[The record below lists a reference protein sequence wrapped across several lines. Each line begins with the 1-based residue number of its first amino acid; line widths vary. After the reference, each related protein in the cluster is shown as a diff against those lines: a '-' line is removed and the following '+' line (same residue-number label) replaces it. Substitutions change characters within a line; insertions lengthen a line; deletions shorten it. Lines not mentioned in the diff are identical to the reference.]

1 MGARAVWAMT
11 AKEFRQLR
19 RDRRTVAL
27 LVFQPL
33 IMLIVF
39 GYAVGFDVE
48 EIATSIHGPQ
58 AERTADALPP
68 ALEVETID
76 AAGGRDAAEAAL
88 RGGDVTVA
96 VVTDGGV
103 DAVLVDG
110 SQLFAA
116 RSAVGVL
123 RGAGLPVEPEILYNP
138 DLASPPVL
146 VPGLA
151 GLVMAFVGTIA
162 TSLGIVR
169 ERQAGTMEQLA
180 VMPFRAVDVLAG
192 KLVPYLLVGLLDLV
206 LVVGAAITVFDVPFN
221 GSWLLFATGAV
232 VFLVVT
238 LGLGLFIS
246 TVSENQGQAMQLA
259 LMVTLP
265 QVLLSGMIFPLD
277 AMPEV
282 LTWVSYVLPLTWFVQ
297 VAVGVMLR
305 AATWAD
311 LAVPLLALGVQAL
324 VVFVLSVVR
333 VRRDLLP
340 ATGRGRAARHDDAPV
355 AVDA

>member
-1 MGARAVWAMT
+1 MGAPNVRAMAV
-11 AKEFRQLR
+11 KEFRQLR

-33 IMLIVF
+33 IMLIGF

-48 EIATSIHGPQ
+48 EITTAVYGPQ
-58 AERTADALPP
+58 AEQTADALPP
-68 ALEVETID
+68 ALAVETID
-76 AAGGRDAAEAAL
+76 AVGARDDAEAAL
-88 RGGDVTVA
+88 RAGDVTVA
-96 VVTDGGV
+96 MVVDGPV
-103 DAVLVDG
+103 QDVLIDG

-123 RGAGLPVEPEILYNP
+123 REARLPVEPEILYNP

-162 TSLGIVR
+162 TSLGVVR

-180 VMPFRAVDVLAG
+180 VMPFRAVEVLAG
-192 KLVPYLLVGLLDLV
+192 KLVPYLLVGLIDLV
-206 LVVGAAITVFDVPFN
+206 LVVGAAIAVFDVPFN
-221 GSWLLFATGAV
+221 GSLPLFATGAV
-232 VFLVVT
+232 IFLVVT

-277 AMPEV
+277 AMPDA
-282 LTWVSYVLPLTWFVQ
+282 LTWVSYLLPLTWFVQ

-311 LAVPLLALGVQAL
+311 LALPLVALGVQAL
-324 VVFVLSVVR
+324 VVFSLSIVR

-340 ATGRGRAARHDDAPV
+340 SVGRRRNALQPDEPV
-355 AVDA
+355 AVEA